1 MRARQTGH
9 LVELP
14 LTDGSRSSI
23 DPAEVCEVAT
33 PRGQRGVTLV
43 RCRGERFALYVSGD
57 YETVLAVLRAALEA
71 A

>member
-1 MRARQTGH
+1 MVRQTGH

-23 DPAEVCEVAT
+23 DPSEVCEVAT

-43 RCRGERFALYVSGD
+43 RCRGERFALYVAGD
-57 YETVLAVLRAALEA
+57 YETILAILRAAMGTS
-71 A
+71 